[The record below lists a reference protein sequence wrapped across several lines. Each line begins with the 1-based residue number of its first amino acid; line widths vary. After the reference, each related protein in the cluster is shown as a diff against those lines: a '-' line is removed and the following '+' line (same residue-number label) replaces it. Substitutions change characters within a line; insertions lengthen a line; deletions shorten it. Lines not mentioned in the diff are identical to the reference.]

1 MTDTADSRA
10 RAAQKLV
17 NAYHRTFGSEDG
29 SAVLADLKA
38 SFGFDFPAFFA
49 LDRGGHSEFDP
60 IHAAI
65 RDGQRQVILH
75 VQAKLAAPPA
85 GENDAKAKRT
95 RVKK

>member
-1 MTDTADSRA
+1 MTDAQARA
-10 RAAQKLV
+10 QAAQKLV
-17 NAYHRTFGSEDG
+17 NAYHRTLKTEDG
-29 SAVLADLKA
+29 AAVLADLKA

-75 VQAKLAAPPA
+75 VLAKLSAPVS
-85 GENDAKAKRT
+85 GENEVKAKRS